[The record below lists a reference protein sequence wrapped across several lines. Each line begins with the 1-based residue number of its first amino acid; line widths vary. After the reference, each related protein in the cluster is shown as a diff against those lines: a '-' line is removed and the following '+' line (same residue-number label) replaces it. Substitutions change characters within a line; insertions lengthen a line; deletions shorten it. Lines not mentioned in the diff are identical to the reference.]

1 MNTSTST
8 LTARFI
14 PYLKN
19 KKFMISVATGLVM
32 LFVGLAINFYAAF
45 YAAQAAGNSVSYLIL
60 NNIPV
65 FDVDGLAVY
74 GPVLLWLFVAALCIE
89 DPKIIPFVLK
99 ATALFIVIRAGF
111 VTLTHLGP
119 IPGSIDNSSAPAF
132 LKAFTFGNDLF
143 FSGHT
148 GLPFLMALIFWKR
161 RALRYIFIVASICFG
176 AIMLMAHLHYSID
189 VASAFFITFTI
200 FHIARD
206 AFFNKDF
213 KVFNEGL
220 KAVG

>member
-1 MNTSTST
+1 MTSV
-8 LTARFI
+8 I
-14 PYLKN
+14 
-19 KKFMISVATGLVM
+19 IGLV
-32 LFVGLAINFYAAF
+32 LLCVGLVINFYAAD
-45 YAAQAAGNSVSYLIL
+45 YAARTAGNSVSDLIL

-74 GPVLLWLFVAALCIE
+74 GPVLLWLFIGALCIE

-119 IPGSIDNSSAPAF
+119 IPGSINNSSAPAF

-161 RALRYIFIVASICFG
+161 RALRYIFIIASIFFG

-206 AFFNKDF
+206 AFFKKDF
-213 KVFNEGL
+213 RVLNEGI
-220 KAVG
+220 KAID